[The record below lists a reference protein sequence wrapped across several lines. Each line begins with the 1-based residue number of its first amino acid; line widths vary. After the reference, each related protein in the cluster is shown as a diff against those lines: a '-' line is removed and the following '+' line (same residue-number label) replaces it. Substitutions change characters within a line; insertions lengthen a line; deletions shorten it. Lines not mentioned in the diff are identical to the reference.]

1 MPSQKYTFRKGEGQI
16 IEVSLT
22 GPWFR
27 KKDLVVRLDGQKL
40 DRFTDTIGLRG
51 GEVFRLQD
59 GSILRVKLVDGL
71 FDITRVQV
79 FLNGDPLPGSLSN
92 LRQKLAR
99 AYGAIY
105 FTGGFNVFFG
115 LASMLSPFIKDSV
128 GLRIDSFIVGTIF
141 LLLGYFVQRKSLL
154 ALRIAIALF
163 ILTSLVTTIST
174 LQTDSSNTSGIGSR
188 SGIALRIGFIFV
200 MWQGMEAITEME
212 AITDNEH
219 QS

>member
-1 MPSQKYTFRKGEGQI
+1 MVKN
-16 IEVSLT
+16 LT
-22 GPWFR
+22 
-27 KKDLVVRLDGQKL
+27 D
-40 DRFTDTIGLRG
+40 FTDTIGFRE

-59 GSILRVKLVDGL
+59 GSILRVKLVDRL

-163 ILTSLVTTIST
+163 ILTSLVTIISN
-174 LQTDSSNTSGIGSR
+174 LQNDSFNTSRIS
-188 SGIALRIGFIFV
+188 SEISARIGFIFV